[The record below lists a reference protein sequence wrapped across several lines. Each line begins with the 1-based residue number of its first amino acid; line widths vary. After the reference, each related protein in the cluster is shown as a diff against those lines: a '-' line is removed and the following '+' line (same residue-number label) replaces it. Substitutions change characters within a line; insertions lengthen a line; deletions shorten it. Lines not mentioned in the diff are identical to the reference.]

1 MVAETFNGFQDED
14 GCPDDKPF
22 VDTDGDGYE
31 DDRDSC
37 PLDPEDFDGFQDEDG
52 CPDNDNDQDGI
63 LDAVDQCPFDPET
76 VNGYLDEDGCPDTA
90 PTRVVVEKQRIVIT
104 EKIFFEYNKADIKPI
119 SFELLDE
126 VIMAILDH
134 PNITLIEVAGH
145 TDSDGSES
153 YNLKLSQRRA
163 ESVVNY
169 LIQGGVEPQRLMAQ
183 GYGESTPIDTNET
196 TEGKAR
202 NRRVEFTIKDKA
214 NGGETG
220 KTWGM

>member
-1 MVAETFNGFQDED
+1 MNVLFIGDVVGRPGRKTVAKWLPSLKTQFSVDIAIANAENAAGGLGATAET
-14 GCPDDKPF
+14 
-22 VDTDGDGYE
+22 
-31 DDRDSC
+31 
-37 PLDPEDFDGFQDEDG
+37 
-52 CPDNDNDQDGI
+52 
-63 LDAVDQCPFDPET
+63 
-76 VNGYLDEDGCPDTA
+76 LDELVAAGVDAFTLGNHTWRKKAFASAID
-90 PTRVVVEKQRIVIT
+90 RYEIVIYD
-104 EKIFFEYNKADIKPI
+104 KVHFETAKAVIKPE
-119 SFELLDE
+119 SFGLLND
-126 VIMAILDH
+126 VASII
-134 PNITLIEVAGH
+134 ITNPDLGRVEVAGH
-145 TDSDGSES
+145 TDSQGSDA